1 MCIRDRINDGLL
13 GSNNNGTLAFN
24 VSDVI
29 TFGDTFIE
37 MLDGGTGHDV
47 NDTITITDAQLGNGG
62 GNSLV
67 FDVAEKGN
75 TVKLGTS
82 VTLDS
87 ASPSSITFEGQGAT
101 FELRTS
107 MFELT
112 ANASGTFI
120 TGLSSMA
127 LQGVDPVTGQYY
139 LGGAP
144 DTNENLGWD
153 LDSDGDGDGDAIWG
167 GKTAQESPDYNVLQR
182 GSANRNIWSRIN
194 FWHHRQNFLDAG
206 ATVPDKKYQ
215 ATRPILEFDRDI
227 EVYNW
232 GDSFIST
239 VDIVADKIDEDKG
252 VYNTDKAIQ
261 EAMRFRFWCNG
272 DDVMKE
278 TVEFFGPDIEKVLLQ
293 VKLSLIH
300 I

>member
-1 MCIRDRINDGLL
+1 MTNSNHAGSITTSANGKDAIFQITANGNGVATVTILDGGIDFADSETITINDGLL

-101 FELRTS
+101 FE
-107 MFELT
+107 
-112 ANASGTFI
+112 
-120 TGLSSMA
+120 
-127 LQGVDPVTGQYY
+127 
-139 LGGAP
+139 
-144 DTNENLGWD
+144 
-153 LDSDGDGDGDAIWG
+153 
-167 GKTAQESPDYNVLQR
+167 
-182 GSANRNIWSRIN
+182 
-194 FWHHRQNFLDAG
+194 
-206 ATVPDKKYQ
+206 
-215 ATRPILEFDRDI
+215 
-227 EVYNW
+227 
-232 GDSFIST
+232 
-239 VDIVADKIDEDKG
+239 
-252 VYNTDKAIQ
+252 
-261 EAMRFRFWCNG
+261 
-272 DDVMKE
+272 
-278 TVEFFGPDIEKVLLQ
+278 
-293 VKLSLIH
+293 
-300 I
+300 